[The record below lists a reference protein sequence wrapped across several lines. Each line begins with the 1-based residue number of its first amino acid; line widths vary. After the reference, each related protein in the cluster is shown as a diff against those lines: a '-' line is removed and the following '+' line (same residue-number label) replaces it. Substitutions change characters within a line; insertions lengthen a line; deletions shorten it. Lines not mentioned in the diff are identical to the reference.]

1 KRGWSYGAYSS
12 LPIDRRRQAFSM
24 WTFPKAEDAA
34 PCIELQLKMLHDLRS
49 QGITKKELAWAKKY
63 LVRSHAFALD
73 TASKR
78 VGLLLDSALYGLP
91 AGYYENYVERIKAV
105 TLEAANASVEK
116 RLPED
121 DLRIT
126 VVGTAGQI
134 GDAVKAVI
142 PNLASSEV
150 VAFDAEPS

>member
-1 KRGWSYGAYSS
+1 
-12 LPIDRRRQAFSM
+12 M

-34 PCIELQLKMLHDLRS
+34 PCIQLQLEMLHTLRAK
-49 QGITKKELAWAKKY
+49 GITKKELAWAKKY

-91 AGYYENYVERIKAV
+91 AGYYEEYVERVKSV
-105 TLEAANASVEK
+105 TLEAANASVVQ
-116 RLPED
+116 RLSED
-121 DLRIT
+121 DLLVT
-126 VVGTAGQI
+126 VVGTASQI
-134 GDAVKAVI
+134 QDAVKNAV

-150 VAFDAEPS
+150 VPYDSEPS